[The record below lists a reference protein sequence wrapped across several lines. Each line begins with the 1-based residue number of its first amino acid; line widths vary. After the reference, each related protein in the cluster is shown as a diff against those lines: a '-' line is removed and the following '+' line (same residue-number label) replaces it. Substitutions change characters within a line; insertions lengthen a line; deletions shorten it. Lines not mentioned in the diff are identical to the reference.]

1 MVAELAP
8 EFPLHPEQG
17 RGQLFIPHHERQE
30 VKIDRHKVGRHL
42 GSRASCAAF
51 MPVEYSSSDI
61 WNIYVNGCTGT
72 GRGYILMADADSQLG
87 KNSAAIDVS
96 RGMAI
101 NDIFHPKKML
111 EAELYQAED
120 ISAVLDRIQKI
131 YGVELF
137 NLIGHSMG
145 GRAVVGLAEKEP
157 ERIAGVVLANAAGL
171 EKHNLWT
178 MSTERLPEFFRDD
191 LTPNF
196 GLIRDAFGNDL
207 MMAVDYIWHNVS
219 NPVRTVVEALSIAS
233 ANIEDRVVALG
244 AKDDIKTVILNTE
257 ADKLTPNKGVKA
269 RFEGLVDYVGVH
281 PNDRFGHFAL
291 QTDAYAYSKELH
303 DIDHEIDPIR
313 VRAPREFSV
322 EAMTR
327 VTNIRRSALHVPRI
341 HVPVPH
347 LHLSKA
353 S

>member
-8 EFPLHPEQG
+8 EFPFTPEQG
-17 RGQLFIPHHERQE
+17 RGRLVIPDHERQE
-30 VKIDRHKVGRHL
+30 VKIDRRKVGRHL
-42 GSRASCAAF
+42 GSRASFAAF
-51 MPVEYSSSDI
+51 MPVEYNSSDI

-72 GRGYILMADADSQLG
+72 GEAYIPMADADSQLG
-87 KNSAAIDVS
+87 KNSVAIDVS

-101 NDIFHPKKML
+101 KDILHPRKML
-111 EAELYQAED
+111 EAELYQEED
-120 ISAVLDRIQKI
+120 ISAVLDRIQKD

-196 GLIRDAFGNDL
+196 GLIRDVFGNDL

-233 ANIEDRVVALG
+233 ANIEDRVVALSATG
-244 AKDDIKTVILNTE
+244 TKTVILNTE
-257 ADKLTPNKGVKA
+257 GDKLTPNKGANA
-269 RFEGLVDYVGVH
+269 RFEGLVDYVDMH
-281 PNDRFGHFAL
+281 PNPELGHFGL
-291 QTDAYAYSKELH
+291 QTHPYEYTSELYR
-303 DIDHEIDPIR
+303 IDQLIDPTR

-327 VTNIRRSALHVPRI
+327 ATNIRRSTLHVPRI